1 MAFQQGL
8 SGLGVSSKALD
19 VTSHNIANASTVGYK
34 GANAHFGDVYA
45 AALNGGGASQIGI
58 GVNLAAVQ
66 QQFNQGNITT
76 TNNPLD
82 LSINGAGFYR
92 MDKAGATTYTRNG
105 QFHLD
110 KSGYIVNDQG
120 MKLTGYIAQGGVIR
134 AATPAP
140 LQIDSSA
147 IPPVATGSNPTSSF
161 KGIKANLSL
170 DSRATTTGMLPWG
183 PTGIPVPVAG
193 QPWTPDPKSYNW
205 STALTTFDT
214 LGNPHNL
221 TMYFVK
227 TANPG
232 EWEMYAN
239 VDGTTWTNSPIA
251 GAVPT
256 LLNFDTSGKLTTA
269 MPLSI
274 SIDLD
279 QVNNDLGKPDNAAV
293 TPLVFDIDLT
303 GTGQYGQAF
312 GTNRLEQDGYAPG
325 NLVGLSVGT
334 DGVVQGRYSN
344 GKSFAQGQVVL
355 ANFTNPN
362 GLLSMGNN
370 QWVET
375 SDSGPPLVGAPQT
388 SSLGTLTAAS
398 VEESNV
404 DLTAELVNLITFQ
417 RNYQANAQSIKT
429 QDQIMQTIVNLR

>member
-58 GVNLAAVQ
+58 GVTLAGVQ

-82 LSINGAGFYR
+82 VSINGAGFFR
-92 MDKAGATTYTRNG
+92 MDKAGATTYSRNG

-147 IPPVATGSNPTSSF
+147 IPPVATGSNVTSAF
-161 KGIKANLSL
+161 KGVKANLSL
-170 DSRATTTGMLPWG
+170 DSRATTTNLLPWG
-183 PTGIPVPVAG
+183 TPAPVAG

-205 STALTTFDT
+205 STALTTFDS

-221 TMYFVK
+221 TMYFRK

-232 EWEMYAN
+232 EWEMYTN
-239 VDGTTWTNSPIA
+239 VDGTDSALSTINGAA
-251 GAVPT
+251 GAT
-256 LLNFDTSGKLTTA
+256 LLNFDTAGKLTTT
-269 MPLSI
+269 MPLNI
-274 SIDLD
+274 SIDLASI
-279 QVNNDLGKPDNAAV
+279 NTALGKPANAAV
-293 TPLVFDIDLT
+293 TPLAFDIDLT

-344 GKSFAQGQVVL
+344 GQTFAQGQIVL

-375 SDSGPPLVGAPQT
+375 SDSGPPLVGAPQS
-388 SSLGTLTAAS
+388 SSLGTLSAAS

>member
-82 LSINGAGFYR
+82 ISINGAGFFR
-92 MDKAGATTYTRNG
+92 MDKSGATTYTRNG

-110 KSGYIVNDQG
+110 KSGFIVNDQG
-120 MKLTGYIAQGGVIR
+120 MKLTGYIAQGGVIT

-161 KGIKANLSL
+161 KGVKANLSL

-183 PTGIPVPVAG
+183 TPAPVAG

-205 STALTTFDT
+205 STALTTFDS

-221 TMYFVK
+221 TMYFRK
-227 TANPG
+227 AATAG
-232 EWEMYAN
+232 DWEIYAN
-239 VDGTTWTNSPIA
+239 VDGTDAALSPLSSNA
-251 GAVPT
+251 
-256 LLNFDTSGKLTTA
+256 LNFDTSGKLTTT
-269 MPLSI
+269 MPLNI
-274 SIDLD
+274 SIDL
-279 QVNNDLGKPDNAAV
+279 NGINAALGKPVNAAV
-293 TPLVFDIDLT
+293 APLTFDIDLT

-325 NLVGLSVGT
+325 NLVGLSVGA

-355 ANFTNPN
+355 TNFTNPN